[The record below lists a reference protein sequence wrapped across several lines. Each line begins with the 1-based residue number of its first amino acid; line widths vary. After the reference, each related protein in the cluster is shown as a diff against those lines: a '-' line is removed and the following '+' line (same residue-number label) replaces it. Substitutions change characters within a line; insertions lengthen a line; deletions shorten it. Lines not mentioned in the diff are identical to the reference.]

1 MPEKLILGKIVTEVK
16 RGEVLNKNV
25 TFEEQEIDEAIRL
38 LEDGD
43 YRLLED
49 GDYRLLER
57 YISNVISVLARGKIF
72 KEEIKG
78 GEVEKEKPK
87 KGKIIVSS

>member
-1 MPEKLILGKIVTEVK
+1 MPEKPILGKIVTEVK

-43 YRLLED
+43 YRLLET
-49 GDYRLLER
+49 GDKLLAR